1 MADFSGVTFAKQNVT
16 PADDGLIRRAL
27 LSDGILTGC
36 NFSYSGYTLSMRA
49 GALIVCGRQIRHP
62 SAQNWAVVGAKSG
75 YARLVLDID
84 LTKSST
90 KELFEQVSTILEYA
104 TDEAGFT
111 ELIQEDLNVSG
122 SHYQIALCVVSLG
135 EAGITGIVSQLDA
148 AAGGGGGN
156 FNVVGG
162 LTQPTSP
169 KNNTIWVR
177 TNVTITSYHISPTQP
192 VAPSEGLVWIK
203 TGDSGT
209 GLTAGGK
216 NTLTI
221 YPQVAMIYS
230 GDAWQSLLGAVYKD
244 KTWTQFGELALYKN
258 GVFGVTHTEMVANG
272 SVVYADAYYSAKTK
286 GQNLVCE
293 SYVVFG
299 PVSLDGLGTI
309 TMRAQKND
317 TQQNT
322 TFALV
327 VAQSPTAGRDGAA
340 QKTEQNVTKNN
351 ETTVSLD
358 VSALSGDGWYVYAGT
373 NTIGA
378 KWANARTVD
387 VYEVTIA
394 S

>member
-90 KELFEQVSTILEYA
+90 KELFEQVSTTLEYA

-111 ELIQEDLNVSG
+111 ELTQEDLNVSG
-122 SHYQIALCVVSLG
+122 THYQIALCVVSLG

-162 LTQPTSP
+162 LTQPTSQ

-230 GDAWQSLLGAVYKD
+230 GDTWQSLLGAVYKD
-244 KTWTQFGELALYKN
+244 KTWTQIGELALYKD
-258 GVFGVTHTEMVANG
+258 GVFGATHTEMVANG

-299 PVSLDGLGTI
+299 PVSLDGFGVI
-309 TMRAQKND
+309 TMRAQKRD
-317 TQQNT
+317 TQKT
-322 TFALV
+322 TAFALL
-327 VAQSPTAGRDGAA
+327 VAQSPTAGRNGATL
-340 QKTEQNVTKNN
+340 KTEQNVTNNN

-358 VSALSGDGWYVYAGT
+358 VSSLSGDGWYVYAGT

-378 KWANARTVD
+378 NLENARTVD